1 MRKLL
6 LALGLCACARTEP
19 PPPAPRAVV
28 AKSEHAPPKAPEPA
42 PTASVSAA
50 IEPPSKSSDPK
61 AHPWLAAPGADQPA
75 AVDTL
80 ESRFAPPPGFTRE
93 PLPASSFGAFLRTL
107 PLAKAGAPVLTHTGK
122 VLYETHPNIAAVVAI
137 DVGKGDLQQCADSVI
152 RMHAEWLY
160 GKGRRDHVYKAAS
173 GLPIS
178 FAKYLE
184 GERLKFK
191 DNKLTLEKI
200 APKIA
205 DSHGAFR
212 SWLDDV
218 FGWANTASLAAQ
230 ATPIKAT
237 EIVAGDFVVM
247 SGVPFGHAVLILDVA
262 RDAKGNRVLLLGQ
275 GYMPAQSFQVL
286 RPSAKELWFP
296 LDLSMGKLETP
307 FWDPFPFSALRR
319 LYD

>member
-1 MRKLL
+1 VT
-6 LALGLCACARTEP
+6 A
-19 PPPAPRAVV
+19 APSPSPVPSAIAAT
-28 AKSEHAPPKAPEPA
+28 AK
-42 PTASVSAA
+42 T
-50 IEPPSKSSDPK
+50 SDP
-61 AHPWLAAPGADQPA
+61 ATHPWLAAPAVDQPA
-75 AVDTL
+75 AIDTL
-80 ESRFAPPPGFTRE
+80 ESRFSPPPGFTRE
-93 PLPASSFGAFLRTL
+93 PLAASSFGAFLRTL

-160 GKGRRDHVYKAAS
+160 GKGRRDQAYKAAS
-173 GLPIS
+173 GLNIS

-191 DNKLTLEKI
+191 DNKLTLEKL

-205 DSHGAFR
+205 DSHAAFR

-218 FGWANTASLAAQ
+218 FGWANTASLAGQ

-237 EIVAGDFVVM
+237 EIAAGDFVVM
-247 SGVPFGHAVLILDVA
+247 PGVPFGHAVLILDVA

-275 GYMPAQSFQVL
+275 GYMPAQSFHVL
-286 RPSAKELWFP
+286 RPSAKEVWFP
-296 LDLSMGKLETP
+296 LELSTGKLETP